1 MQRTQDGLGRDLA
14 VGPLEVE
21 PDAQWTRGARVD
33 QVTGAD
39 ANN

>member
-1 MQRTQDGLGRDLA
+1 MILQLALG
-14 VGPLEVE
+14 VE
-21 PDAQWTRGARVD
+21 TDAQWTRRAHVD